1 MAVYHYRLSRR
12 SLLATAVWASRA
24 LASGAKGQKG
34 QMFEAEVE
42 RYPDP
47 VTEIQVYRLT
57 DPSYSSTLPGRY
69 NRVISRNSGMLLYC
83 SDRTGSPQAF
93 RMDLK
98 SGDSQQLTESEGLDG
113 NSLTLLPD
121 SRSFCFFAGRTLYA
135 ANVGNL
141 RERPVYTVPEGWELT
156 SAPHAMSDGA
166 HVLLAERRA
175 GVSRLR
181 TVGLAQGVARTILEA
196 PLEIAD
202 PVERP
207 QHAQLSYRQQGKG
220 VWLAAADG
228 KGTSELK
235 LAGGGTG
242 PGFWSADGKTLLYL
256 NFPEEPGQL
265 NAIREY
271 SPETQMDKLVA
282 KTSQYA
288 SFAPNR
294 DGTVYVGASRN
305 AASPTILI
313 MLRSVRRELTLCEH
327 RASRPDQVSPM
338 FSPDA
343 QRIYF
348 QSDRHGKPAIYS
360 LHVERLVEKIDEA
373 G

>member
-1 MAVYHYRLSRR
+1 
-12 SLLATAVWASRA
+12 
-24 LASGAKGQKG
+24 
-34 QMFEAEVE
+34 MFEAEVD

-47 VTEIQVYRLT
+47 TTEFQVYRLT
-57 DPSYSSTLPGRY
+57 DPSDSSILPGRY

-83 SDRTGSPQAF
+83 SDRTGSRQAF

-98 SGDSQQLTESEGLDG
+98 TGDSQQLTESEDLDG
-113 NSLTLLPD
+113 NSLMLLPD
-121 SRSFCFFAGRTLYA
+121 NRSFCFSAGRAVYA
-135 ANVGNL
+135 SSLGNL
-141 RERPVYTVPEGWELT
+141 RERPIYAAADGWDLA
-156 SAPHAMSDGA
+156 SALHPMADGA
-166 HVLLAERRA
+166 HILLSERKA
-175 GVSRLR
+175 GLSRLR
-181 TVGLAQGVARTILEA
+181 SVTLAQGAVRTILEA
-196 PLEIAD
+196 PFEITD

-207 QHAQLSYRQQGKG
+207 QHAQISYRQRGKG
-220 VWLAAADG
+220 VWLGGADG
-228 KGTSELK
+228 KGNSQLK
-235 LAGGGTG
+235 LAAGGIG
-242 PGFWSADGKTLLYL
+242 PAFWSQDGKTLLYL
-256 NFPEEPGQL
+256 NFPEEPGEL

-271 SPETQMDKLVA
+271 SPESQTDKLVA

-288 SFAPNR
+288 AFAPNR

-327 RASRPDQVSPM
+327 RASHPDEVSPM

-360 LHVERLVEKIDEA
+360 LHVERLVERIDEA

>member
-1 MAVYHYRLSRR
+1 
-12 SLLATAVWASRA
+12 
-24 LASGAKGQKG
+24 
-34 QMFEAEVE
+34 MFEAEIE

-47 VTEIQVYRLT
+47 TTEFQVYRLT
-57 DPSYSSTLPGRY
+57 DPSYTSILPGRY

-98 SGDSQQLTESEGLDG
+98 TGDSQQLTENDDLDE

-121 SRSFCFFAGRTLYA
+121 NRSFCFFAGRTVFTAGL
-135 ANVGNL
+135 GSL
-141 RERPVYTVPEGWELT
+141 RERPVYTTAEGWELT
-156 SAPHAMSDGA
+156 GAPHATADGA
-166 HVLLAERRA
+166 HLLLVERKA
-175 GVSRLR
+175 GASRLR
-181 TVGLAQGVARTILEA
+181 AVTLTQGVARTILEV
-196 PLEIAD
+196 LFEIAD
-202 PVERP
+202 PVDRP
-207 QHAQLSYRQQGKG
+207 QHPQISYRQRGKG
-220 VWLAAADG
+220 VWLAGADG
-228 KGTSELK
+228 KGNTELK
-235 LAGGGTG
+235 LAAGGIGSG
-242 PGFWSADGKTLLYL
+242 HWSLDGKTLLYL

-271 SPETQMDKLVA
+271 SPESQMDKLVA

-288 SFAPNR
+288 AFAPNR

-313 MLRSVRRELTLCEH
+313 MIRSVRRELTLCEH
-327 RASRPDQVSPM
+327 RASHPDQVSPM

-360 LHVERLVEKIDEA
+360 LHVERLVERIEEA

>member
-1 MAVYHYRLSRR
+1 MAVCHYRLSRR
-12 SLLATAVWASRA
+12 YLLATAIGASRA
-24 LASGAKGQKG
+24 FAQGAKGQKG

-47 VTEIQVYRLT
+47 TTEFQVYRLT
-57 DPSYSSTLPGRY
+57 EPTYTSVLPGRY

-83 SDRTGSPQAF
+83 SDRTGSQQAF

-98 SGDSQQLTESEGLDG
+98 TGDSHQLTESDDLDG

-121 SRSFCFFAGRTLYA
+121 NRSFCFFAGRTVFTASL
-135 ANVGNL
+135 GNL
-141 RERPVYTVPEGWELT
+141 RERPVYTAAEGWELT
-156 SAPHAMSDGA
+156 SAPHAAADGA
-166 HVLLAERRA
+166 HVLLVELKA

-181 TVGLAQGVARTILEA
+181 SVTLTQGAARTILEM
-196 PLEIAD
+196 PFEIAD
-202 PVERP
+202 PAERP
-207 QHAQLSYRQQGKG
+207 QHAQISYRQRGQG
-220 VWLAAADG
+220 VWLAGADG
-228 KGTSELK
+228 KGNMKLK
-235 LAGGGTG
+235 LAGGGIG
-242 PGFWSADGKTLLYL
+242 SAYWPPDGKTLLYL

-271 SPETQMDKLVA
+271 SPESQMDKLVA

-288 SFAPNR
+288 AFAPNR
-294 DGTVYVGASRN
+294 DGTVYAGASRN

-327 RASRPDQVSPM
+327 RASHPDQVSPM
-338 FSPDA
+338 FSHDA

-360 LHVERLVEKIDEA
+360 LHVERLVERIDEA

>member
-1 MAVYHYRLSRR
+1 
-12 SLLATAVWASRA
+12 
-24 LASGAKGQKG
+24 
-34 QMFEAEVE
+34 MFEAEVE

-57 DPSYSSTLPGRY
+57 DPSYTSILPGRY
-69 NRVISRNSGMLLYC
+69 NRLISRNSATLLYC

-98 SGDSQQLTESEGLDG
+98 TGDSQQLTESEDLDG
-113 NSLTLLPD
+113 NSLALLPD

-135 ANVGNL
+135 AGLGTL
-141 RERPVYTVPEGWELT
+141 RERPIYTAPEGWELAN
-156 SAPHAMSDGA
+156 APHVMLDGA

-175 GVSRLR
+175 GASRLR
-181 TVGLAQGVARTILEA
+181 SITLAQGVARTILEA
-196 PLEIAD
+196 PFEIAD
-202 PVERP
+202 PFERS
-207 QHAQLSYRQQGKG
+207 QHAQISYRQRGKG

-228 KGTSELK
+228 KGNMELE
-235 LAGGGTG
+235 LAEGGIG
-242 PGFWSADGKTLLYL
+242 PAFWSADAKTLLYL

-265 NAIREY
+265 NAIHEF
-271 SPETQMDKLVA
+271 SPETHTDKLVA

-294 DGTVYVGASRN
+294 DGTVFVGASRN

-313 MLRSVRRELTLCEH
+313 MLRSVRRERTLCEH
-327 RASRPDQVSPM
+327 RATHPDQVSPV

-348 QSDRHGKPAIYS
+348 QSDRHGKTAIYS
-360 LHVERLVEKIDEA
+360 LHVERLVERIDDA

>member
-1 MAVYHYRLSRR
+1 
-12 SLLATAVWASRA
+12 
-24 LASGAKGQKG
+24 
-34 QMFEAEVE
+34 MFEAEVE

-47 VTEIQVYRLT
+47 TTEFQVYRLT
-57 DPSYSSTLPGRY
+57 DPSYTSILAGRY

-98 SGDSQQLTESEGLDG
+98 TGDSQQLTESEDLDG
-113 NSLTLLPD
+113 DSLTLLPD
-121 SRSFCFFAGRTLYA
+121 SRSFCFFGGHTLYA
-135 ANVGNL
+135 ASLGNL
-141 RERPVYTVPEGWELT
+141 RERPIYTAAEGWELS
-156 SAPHAMSDGA
+156 SAPHAAADGS
-166 HVLLAERRA
+166 HVLFAERRG

-181 TVGLAQGVARTILEA
+181 SVTLALGAARTILEA
-196 PLEIAD
+196 PFEIAD

-207 QHAQLSYRQQGKG
+207 QHAQISSRQRGRG
-220 VWLAAADG
+220 VWLTGADG
-228 KGTSELK
+228 KGNAELK
-235 LAGGGTG
+235 LAGGGIG
-242 PGFWSADGKTLLYL
+242 SAFWSPDGKTLLYL

-271 SPETQMDKLVA
+271 SPESQTDKLVA

-288 SFAPNR
+288 TFAPNR

-327 RASRPDQVSPM
+327 RASHPDQVSPM

-348 QSDRHGKPAIYS
+348 QSDRHGKPAIYG
-360 LHVERLVEKIDEA
+360 LHVERLVERIDEA

>member
-1 MAVYHYRLSRR
+1 M
-12 SLLATAVWASRA
+12 
-24 LASGAKGQKG
+24 
-34 QMFEAEVE
+34 E

-47 VTEIQVYRLT
+47 ATEFQVYRLT
-57 DPSYSSTLPGRY
+57 DPSYASILPGRY
-69 NRVISRNSGMLLYC
+69 NRLISRNSGILLFC
-83 SDRTGSPQAF
+83 SDRTGSTQAF

-98 SGDSQQLTESEGLDG
+98 TGDSQQLTASEDLDG

-121 SRSFCFFAGRTLYA
+121 NRSFCFFAGHTLYVA
-135 ANVGNL
+135 SLANL
-141 RERPVYTVPEGWELT
+141 RERPVYIAPEGWELM
-156 SAPHAMSDGA
+156 SAPHTTADGA
-166 HVLLAERRA
+166 RVLLVERKA
-175 GVSRLR
+175 GASRLR
-181 TVGLAQGVARTILEA
+181 SVTLSQGAARTILET
-196 PLEIAD
+196 PFEIAD
-202 PVERP
+202 PSERP
-207 QHAQLSYRQQGKG
+207 QHTQMCYRQPGGG

-228 KGTSELK
+228 KNNAELK
-235 LAGGGTG
+235 LAAGGIG
-242 PGFWSADGKTLLYL
+242 PLFWSQDGNMLLYL

-271 SPETQMDKLVA
+271 SPASRMDKLVA
-282 KTSQYA
+282 KTSQYVT
-288 SFAPNR
+288 FAPNR

-360 LHVERLVEKIDEA
+360 LHVERLVERIEEA

>member
-1 MAVYHYRLSRR
+1 MAVCLNRVSRR
-12 SLLATAVWASRA
+12 SVLGTVIGAACAFA
-24 LASGAKGQKG
+24 NGAKGQKG
-34 QMFEAEVE
+34 QVFEAEVE
-42 RYPDP
+42 RYADP
-47 VTEIQVYRLT
+47 TTELQVYRLT
-57 DPSYSSTLPGRY
+57 DPSYTSILPGRY
-69 NRVISRNSGMLLYC
+69 NRLISRNSGILLYC
-83 SDRTGSPQAF
+83 SDRTGSRQAF

-98 SGDSQQLTESEGLDG
+98 TGDSLQLTESEDLDG
-113 NSLTLLPD
+113 TSLTLLPD
-121 SRSFCFFAGRTLYA
+121 SRSFCFFSRHTLYA
-135 ANVGNL
+135 ASLSNL
-141 RERPVYTVPEGWELT
+141 RERPVYAASEGWELT
-156 SAPHAMSDGA
+156 NTPHAAANGT
-166 HVLLAERRA
+166 HVLLVERKA

-181 TVGLAQGVARTILEA
+181 SVALAQGAARTILEA
-196 PLEIAD
+196 PFEIAD

-207 QHAQLSYRQQGKG
+207 QHSQISYRERGKG
-220 VWLAAADG
+220 VWLAGADG
-228 KGTSELK
+228 KGNAELK

-242 PGFWSADGKTLLYL
+242 SAFWSLDGKTLLYL

-271 SPETQMDKLVA
+271 SPESQMDKLVA

-288 SFAPNR
+288 AFAPNR

-327 RASRPDQVSPM
+327 RASHPDQVSPM

-343 QRIYF
+343 QRVYF

-360 LHVERLVEKIDEA
+360 LHVERLVERIDEA

>member
-1 MAVYHYRLSRR
+1 
-12 SLLATAVWASRA
+12 
-24 LASGAKGQKG
+24 
-34 QMFEAEVE
+34 MFEPEVE

-57 DPSYSSTLPGRY
+57 DPSYTSTLPGPY
-69 NRVISRNSGMLLYC
+69 NRAISRNSGMLLYC
-83 SDRTGSPQAF
+83 SDRTGTPQAF

-98 SGDSQQLTESEGLDG
+98 TGDSQQVTEIDDLDG
-113 NSLTLLPD
+113 ASLTLLAD
-121 SRSFCFFAGRTLYA
+121 SRSFSFFAGHTLYTA
-135 ANVGNL
+135 SLGNL
-141 RERPVYTVPEGWELT
+141 RERPIYTAAQGWELA
-156 SAPHAMSDGA
+156 SAPYAAADGVR
-166 HVLLAERRA
+166 VLFVERRG

-181 TVGLAQGVARTILEA
+181 SVTLAQGAARTILEA
-196 PLEIAD
+196 PFEIAD
-202 PVERP
+202 LAERP
-207 QHAQLSYRQQGKG
+207 QHAQNCYRQRGKG
-220 VWLAAADG
+220 VWLAGADG
-228 KGTSELK
+228 GGNTELK
-235 LAGGGTG
+235 LAAGGIG
-242 PGFWSADGKTLLYL
+242 PAFWSLDGRALLYL

-271 SPETQMDKLVA
+271 TPESQADKLVA

-327 RASRPDQVSPM
+327 RASHPDQVSPM

-360 LHVERLVEKIDEA
+360 LHVERLVERIGDA

>member
-1 MAVYHYRLSRR
+1 MAVSYHRLSRR
-12 SLLATAVWASRA
+12 CLLATAIGASRA
-24 LASGAKGQKG
+24 FANGAKGQKG
-34 QMFEAEVE
+34 QMFEADVE

-47 VTEIQVYRLT
+47 TTEFQVYRLT
-57 DPSYSSTLPGRY
+57 DPSYTSTLPCRY
-69 NRVISRNSGMLLYC
+69 SRVISRNSGMLLYC
-83 SDRTGSPQAF
+83 SDRTGSLQAF

-98 SGDSQQLTESEGLDG
+98 TGDSQQLTESENLDG

-121 SRSFCFFAGRTLYA
+121 NRSFCFSAAHTVYA
-135 ANVGNL
+135 ASLGNL
-141 RERPVYTVPEGWELT
+141 RERPVYTTADQWELT
-156 SAPHAMSDGA
+156 GAPHAMADGA
-166 HVLLAERRA
+166 RILLAERKS
-175 GVSRLR
+175 GLSRLR
-181 TVGLAQGVARTILEA
+181 SVTLAQGTAHTILEA
-196 PLEIAD
+196 PFEIAA

-207 QHAQLSYRQQGKG
+207 QHSQISYRQRGKG
-220 VWLAAADG
+220 VWIAGPDG
-228 KGTSELK
+228 KGNTELK
-235 LAGGGTG
+235 LAGGGIG
-242 PGFWSADGKTLLYL
+242 PAFWSQDGKTLLYL
-256 NFPEEPGQL
+256 SFPEEPGEL

-271 SPETQMDKLVA
+271 SPESQADKLVA

-288 SFAPNR
+288 VFAPNR

-327 RASRPDQVSPM
+327 RASHPEQVSPM

-348 QSDRHGKPAIYS
+348 QSDRHGKPAIYA
-360 LHVERLVEKIDEA
+360 LHVERLVERIDEA

>member
-1 MAVYHYRLSRR
+1 
-12 SLLATAVWASRA
+12 
-24 LASGAKGQKG
+24 
-34 QMFEAEVE
+34 MFEAEVE

-57 DPSYSSTLPGRY
+57 DPSYTSILPGRY
-69 NRVISRNSGMLLYC
+69 NRLISRKSDMLLYC

-98 SGDSQQLTESEGLDG
+98 TGDSQQLTESQDLDG
-113 NSLTLLPD
+113 SSLALLPD
-121 SRSFCFFAGRTLYA
+121 SRSFCFFAGHTLYA
-135 ANVGNL
+135 MGLGNL
-141 RERPVYTVPEGWELT
+141 RDRPVYTAPDGWELT
-156 SAPHAMSDGA
+156 NAPHVMLDGV
-166 HVLLAERRA
+166 HVLVAERRA
-175 GVSRLR
+175 GASRLR
-181 TVGLAQGVARTILEA
+181 SITLAQGAARTIVEA
-196 PLEIAD
+196 PFEIAD

-207 QHAQLSYRQQGKG
+207 QHAQISYRQRGKG
-220 VWLAAADG
+220 VWIAGADG
-228 KGTSELK
+228 KATAELK
-235 LAGGGTG
+235 LANGGIG
-242 PGFWSADGKTLLYL
+242 PSFWSADGKTLLYL
-256 NFPEEPGQL
+256 NFPEEPGRL

-271 SPETQMDKLVA
+271 SPETQTDKLVA

-327 RASRPDQVSPM
+327 RASHPDQVSPL

-360 LHVERLVEKIDEA
+360 LHVERLVERIDEA

>member
-1 MAVYHYRLSRR
+1 MGA
-12 SLLATAVWASRA
+12 ARA
-24 LASGAKGQKG
+24 FADGTKGAKG

-47 VTEIQVYRLT
+47 TTEFQVYRLT
-57 DPSYSSTLPGRY
+57 DPSYTSTLPGPYTRA
-69 NRVISRNSGMLLYC
+69 ISRNSGMLLYC

-98 SGDSQQLTESEGLDG
+98 TNDSQQLTEVSDLDG
-113 NSLTLLPD
+113 ASLTLLAD
-121 SRSFCFFAGRTLYA
+121 SRSFCYFAGQTLYTA
-135 ANVGNL
+135 GLGNL
-141 RERPVYTVPEGWELT
+141 RERPIYAPAQGWEPAG
-156 SAPHAMSDGA
+156 APYAAADG
-166 HVLLAERRA
+166 VRLLFAERRGGA
-175 GVSRLR
+175 SRLR
-181 TVGLAQGVARTILEA
+181 SVTPARGAARTILEA
-196 PLEIAD
+196 PFEIAD
-202 PVERP
+202 VSERP
-207 QHAQLSYRQQGKG
+207 QHAQIFYRQRGKG
-220 VWLAAADG
+220 LWLAGADG
-228 KGTSELK
+228 GGNSELK
-235 LAGGGTG
+235 LAGGGIG
-242 PGFWSADGKTLLYL
+242 PAFWSPDGKTLLYL
-256 NFPEEPGQL
+256 NFPEDPGQL

-271 SPETQMDKLVA
+271 TPESQTDKLVA

-288 SFAPNR
+288 TFASNR

-348 QSDRHGKPAIYS
+348 QSDRHGRPAIYS
-360 LHVERLVEKIDEA
+360 LHVERLVERTGEA

>member
-1 MAVYHYRLSRR
+1 MAVG
-12 SLLATAVWASRA
+12 AARA
-24 LASGAKGQKG
+24 FASGTKGQKG

-47 VTEIQVYRLT
+47 TTEFQVYRLT
-57 DPSYSSTLPGRY
+57 DPSYTSTLPGRY
-69 NRVISRNSGMLLYC
+69 NRVISRNNGMLLYC

-98 SGDSQQLTESEGLDG
+98 TGDSQQLTESDDLDG
-113 NSLTLLPD
+113 ASLTLLAD
-121 SRSFCFFAGRTLYA
+121 SRSFCYFAGHSLY
-135 ANVGNL
+135 VTGLGNL
-141 RERPVYTVPEGWELT
+141 RERPIYMSTDGWELS
-156 SAPHAMSDGA
+156 SAPHAAADGS
-166 HVLLAERRA
+166 HILFAERRG

-181 TVGLAQGVARTILEA
+181 SVTLTQGGARTILEA
-196 PLEIAD
+196 PFEIAN

-207 QHAQLSYRQQGKG
+207 QHAQICYQQRGKG
-220 VWLAAADG
+220 LWLAGADG
-228 KGTSELK
+228 KGNSELK
-235 LAGGGTG
+235 LAGGGIG
-242 PGFWSADGKTLLYL
+242 PAFWSPDGKALLYL

-265 NAIREY
+265 NAFREY
-271 SPETQMDKLVA
+271 APESQTDKLVA

-288 SFAPNR
+288 TFAPNR

-313 MLRSVRRELTLCEH
+313 MLRSARRELTLCEH

-360 LHVERLVEKIDEA
+360 LHVERLVERIDEA

>member
-1 MAVYHYRLSRR
+1 MAVCDYRLSRR
-12 SLLATAVWASRA
+12 SLVATAIGASCA
-24 LASGAKGQKG
+24 VASGAKDEKG

-47 VTEIQVYRLT
+47 ATEFQVYRLT
-57 DPSYSSTLPGRY
+57 DPSYRSTLPGRY
-69 NRVISRNSGMLLYC
+69 NRLISRNSGMLLYC

-98 SGDSQQLTESEGLDG
+98 TGDSQQLTASEDLDG
-113 NSLTLLPD
+113 NSLTLLQD
-121 SRSFCFFAGRTLYA
+121 NRSFCFFAGHTLWVA
-135 ANVGNL
+135 SLGNL
-141 RERPVYTVPEGWELT
+141 REHPAYTPTEGWELM
-156 SAPHAMSDGA
+156 SAPHATADSA
-166 HVLLAERRA
+166 RVLLVERKRGA
-175 GVSRLR
+175 SRLR
-181 TVGLAQGVARTILEA
+181 SVMLSQGVARTILET
-196 PLEIAD
+196 PFEIAD
-202 PVERP
+202 PIERP
-207 QHAQLSYRQQGKG
+207 LHAQICYRKAGGG

-228 KGTSELK
+228 KSNAELK
-235 LAGGGTG
+235 LAAGGIG
-242 PGFWSADGKTLLYL
+242 PFYWSQDGNTLLYL
-256 NFPEEPGQL
+256 NFPEDPGQL

-271 SPETQMDKLVA
+271 SPESRADKLVA
-282 KTSQYA
+282 KTSQYVT
-288 SFAPNR
+288 FAANR

-327 RASRPDQVSPM
+327 RASHPDQVSPM

-348 QSDRHGKPAIYS
+348 ESDRHGKPAIYS
-360 LHVERLVEKIDEA
+360 LHVERLVERINEA

>member
-1 MAVYHYRLSRR
+1 MGA
-12 SLLATAVWASRA
+12 ARA
-24 LASGAKGQKG
+24 FANGAKGQKG

-47 VTEIQVYRLT
+47 TTEFQVYRLT
-57 DPSYSSTLPGRY
+57 DPSYTSVLPGRY

-98 SGDSQQLTESEGLDG
+98 TGDSQQLTESEELDG
-113 NSLTLLPD
+113 DSLTLLPD
-121 SRSFCFFAGRTLYA
+121 SRSFCFFGGHTLYTA
-135 ANVGNL
+135 SLGNL
-141 RERPVYTVPEGWELT
+141 RERPVYTAAEGWELT
-156 SAPHAMSDGA
+156 SAPHAAADGA
-166 HVLLAERRA
+166 RLLFAERR
-175 GVSRLR
+175 GEVSRLR
-181 TVGLAQGVARTILEA
+181 SVTLAQGAARTILEA
-196 PLEIAD
+196 PFEIAD

-207 QHAQLSYRQQGKG
+207 QHAQISYRQRGKG
-220 VWLAAADG
+220 VWLTGADG
-228 KGTSELK
+228 KGNAELK
-235 LAGGGTG
+235 LAGGGIG
-242 PGFWSADGKTLLYL
+242 PAFWSPDGKTLLYL
-256 NFPEEPGQL
+256 NLPEEPGQL

-271 SPETQMDKLVA
+271 SPESQTDKLVA

-288 SFAPNR
+288 AFAPNR

-313 MLRSVRRELTLCEH
+313 LLRSVRRELTLCEH
-327 RASRPDQVSPM
+327 RASHPDQVSPM

-348 QSDRHGKPAIYS
+348 QSDRHGKPAIYN
-360 LHVERLVEKIDEA
+360 LHVERLVERIDEA

>member
-1 MAVYHYRLSRR
+1 
-12 SLLATAVWASRA
+12 
-24 LASGAKGQKG
+24 
-34 QMFEAEVE
+34 MFEAEVE
-42 RYPDP
+42 RYPDET
-47 VTEIQVYRLT
+47 TEFQVYRLT
-57 DPSYSSTLPGRY
+57 DPSYTSTLPGRY
-69 NRVISRNSGMLLYC
+69 NRAISRNSGSLLFC

-98 SGDSQQLTESEGLDG
+98 TGDSQQLTESDDLDG
-113 NSLTLLPD
+113 TSLTLLPD
-121 SRSFCFFAGRTLYA
+121 SRSFCFLAGHALYLA
-135 ANVGNL
+135 SLGNL
-141 RERPVYTVPEGWELT
+141 RERPLYTAAEGWEPS
-156 SAPHAMSDGA
+156 SAPHVTADGTR
-166 HVLLAERRA
+166 VLFAERR
-175 GVSRLR
+175 GSVSRLR
-181 TVGLAQGVARTILEA
+181 SVTLAQGAARTILEA
-196 PLEIAD
+196 PFEIAD

-207 QHAQLSYRQQGKG
+207 QRGQISYRQRGKG
-220 VWLAAADG
+220 IWLTGADS
-228 KGTSELK
+228 KGNAELK
-235 LAGGGTG
+235 LAGGGIG
-242 PGFWSADGKTLLYL
+242 PAFWSPDGKTLLYL

-271 SPETQMDKLVA
+271 TPESQTDKLVA

-288 SFAPNR
+288 TFAPNR
-294 DGTVYVGASRN
+294 DGSVFAGASRN

-327 RASRPDQVSPM
+327 RASHPDQVSPM

-360 LHVERLVEKIDEA
+360 LHVERLVERIDEA